1 LDELSVDIKHI
12 SKKFRLYH
20 EKRTSIYESIL
31 GYFQRKKHYETFQT
45 LDDVT
50 FDVKRGEMFGI
61 IGKNGS
67 GKTTLLRIL
76 SHIYQ
81 PDSGSVDIKGTVIP
95 LLALGL
101 GFHPELT
108 ATANIIQSGILLGFS
123 KKEISEK
130 IDDVIKF
137 AELEEFADVKIK
149 NFSSGMQMRLAF
161 STAIQVNPDILILDE
176 VFAVGDINFQKKC
189 FDTIMDFK
197 KRGKSII
204 FVSHDMN
211 SIRNF
216 CDRAL
221 FLNQGKIE
229 SIGKPDKVIS
239 EYISHLE
246 HIPTEH
252 IPTEDIPTEDTLPE
266 KNELNETNII
276 DSPYWNSLVQVEEY
290 MNTLATDNPKK
301 HPIEN
306 IPNQF
311 SSRLPF
317 QNVLLIG
324 TLDFKTSKDIL
335 ELSIG
340 NQIDVVDTN
349 LENIKNL
356 ISQNEF
362 LPITYFN
369 HGYDSI
375 SKINKKY
382 DAIFCG
388 PILNYVKDISLF
400 FKSLKNLLNDDGL
413 IFIHDYVG
421 PFKMIFS
428 NEHVKLLNEI
438 NLKLPEKFRT
448 SLPLENISDPNLQHM
463 IKHVNPLEKTFLKYF
478 DLEFSRNLNGGIAY
492 PILFGNLK
500 NFITFPDSAA
510 HLTNLLKIDKTYSDD
525 NKVPILFWYA
535 VGKLKK

>member
-1 LDELSVDIKHI
+1 M
-12 SKKFRLYH
+12 
-20 EKRTSIYESIL
+20 
-31 GYFQRKKHYETFQT
+31 GYFKSKKHYETFQA

-239 EYISHLE
+239 SYVSHLE
-246 HIPTEH
+246 NAIPENA
-252 IPTEDIPTEDTLPE
+252 IPENNKLNTDT
-266 KNELNETNII
+266 IF

-290 MNTLATDNPKK
+290 MNNLATDNPKI
-301 HPIEN
+301 HPIED

-317 QNVLLIG
+317 RNVLLIG

-335 ELSIG
+335 ELNIG
-340 NQIDVVDTN
+340 KQIDVVDTD

-356 ISQNEF
+356 ISQNNY

-388 PILNYVKDISLF
+388 PILNYVKDISSF
-400 FKSLKNLLNDDGL
+400 FKSLKYLLNDDGL

-428 NEHVKLLNEI
+428 NDHIKLLNEI

-448 SLPLENISDPNLQHM
+448 SLSLKNMSDPNLQHM
-463 IKHVNPLEKTFLKYF
+463 IKHVNPIQKTFLKYF

-500 NFITFPDSAA
+500 FFKTFSGSNV
-510 HLTNLLKIDKTYSDD
+510 HLTNLLRTDKTFSDE

>member
-1 LDELSVDIKHI
+1 MDEISVNIKHI

-31 GYFQRKKHYETFQT
+31 GYFKRKKHYETFQA

-81 PDSGSVDIKGTVIP
+81 PDDGSVDIKGTIIP

-123 KKEISEK
+123 KKEISDK
-130 IDDVIKF
+130 IDNVIKF

-239 EYISHLE
+239 SYVSHLE
-246 HIPTEH
+246 NAIPENA
-252 IPTEDIPTEDTLPE
+252 IPENNKLNTDT
-266 KNELNETNII
+266 IF

-290 MNTLATDNPKK
+290 MNNLATDNPKI
-301 HPIEN
+301 HPIED

-317 QNVLLIG
+317 RNVLLIG

-335 ELSIG
+335 ELNIG
-340 NQIDVVDTN
+340 KQIDVVDTD

-356 ISQNEF
+356 ISQNNY

-388 PILNYVKDISLF
+388 PILNYVKDISSF
-400 FKSLKNLLNDDGL
+400 FKSLKYLLNDDGL

-428 NEHVKLLNEI
+428 NDHIKLLNEI

-448 SLPLENISDPNLQHM
+448 SLSLKNMSDPNLQHM
-463 IKHVNPLEKTFLKYF
+463 IKHVNPIQKTFLKYF

-500 NFITFPDSAA
+500 FFKTFSGSNV
-510 HLTNLLKIDKTYSDD
+510 HLTNLLRTDKTFSDE

>member
-1 LDELSVDIKHI
+1 MDEISVNVKHV

-31 GYFQRKKHYETFQT
+31 GYFNRKKHYETFQA
-45 LDDVT
+45 LDDIT
-50 FDVKRGEMFGI
+50 FNVKKGEMFGI

-81 PDSGSVDIKGTVIP
+81 PDRGSVDIKGTIIP

-108 ATANIIQSGILLGFS
+108 ASANIVQSGILLGFS
-123 KKEISEK
+123 KKEILDKTS
-130 IDDVIKF
+130 DVIKF

-161 STAIQVNPDILILDE
+161 STAVQVNPDVLILDE

-204 FVSHDMN
+204 FVSHDMS

-239 EYISHLE
+239 SYLSNLDKIRAEGLKQSQELE
-246 HIPTEH
+246 KARIVF
-252 IPTEDIPTEDTLPE
+252 
-266 KNELNETNII
+266 N
-276 DSPYWNSLVQVEEY
+276 SPYWNSMVQVEEY
-290 MNTLATDNPKK
+290 MNALATDNPKK

-317 QNVLLIG
+317 KNILLIG

-335 ELSIG
+335 ELKIG
-340 NQIDVVDTN
+340 KQIDVVDTN
-349 LENIKNL
+349 LENIQNL
-356 ISQNEF
+356 ISQNDS

-369 HGYDSI
+369 QGYDSLL
-375 SKINKKY
+375 KIDKKY

-388 PILNYVKDISLF
+388 PMLNYVTDLSLF
-400 FKSLKNLLNDDGL
+400 FKSLKYLLNDDGL

-428 NEHVKLLNEI
+428 NNHVELLEEI
-438 NLKLPEKFRT
+438 NSKLPKKFRN
-448 SLPLENISDPNLQHM
+448 PLSFKNLFDPNLQDM
-463 IKHVNPLEKTFLKYF
+463 IHHVDPIQKTFLKYF

-492 PILFGNLK
+492 PILFGNTK
-500 NFITFPDSAA
+500 NFKTSPDAA
-510 HLTNLLKIDKTYSDD
+510 EHLTNLLKTDQIYSDD
-525 NKVPILFWYA
+525 DKVPILFWYG